1 MADTK
6 PCIEELKA
14 NGEQDDVNYYGL
26 GTEYYI
32 KGQYEEAIQ
41 CFKRVIE
48 DITSTEED
56 IHGAAYFIG
65 HCYKM
70 RGSEERSL
78 SDCKNAIEWFEK
90 AVELGNRLSAFDLGQ
105 IHEKGINHYD
115 PDTHEIDSVVF
126 RGMDYQSVQ
135 WYHVAAEM
143 DHPGGMQK
151 CAEIYR
157 AGKYVTRSYEK
168 AFGWMLKAAC
178 HEQKFCPE
186 ISSYFK
192 NGIGIEEVNDYEAYV
207 WAIMSGGYFPENELM
222 KLEAKLTRKEVLKA
236 QREADKR
243 IKISGYFIRS
253 RMALYDYMTN
263 LLKKQQQ
270 KSATREEQGKPS
282 IHGVAE
288 VPVKEHENADTP
300 NPEPSPG
307 IVYKYLPACKK
318 GFNPELVTLE
328 LVLPRKLRK
337 TETLDFTR
345 LKISYDGRD
354 TDAKNFTA
362 LIPFRVN
369 KAERRLLVI
378 LAAQSSIADSEK
390 RAESVRN
397 ILADHKNKER
407 VSHLNAM
414 FRAIFPG
421 CANSRAERMISRQTG
436 YVAPK
441 LVIDTTKI
449 VHARDYTL
457 CGL

>member
-1 MADTK
+1 M
-6 PCIEELKA
+6 
-14 NGEQDDVNYYGL
+14 Q
-26 GTEYYI
+26 
-32 KGQYEEAIQ
+32 
-41 CFKRVIE
+41 
-48 DITSTEED
+48 
-56 IHGAAYFIG
+56 GAG
-65 HCYKM
+65 
-70 RGSEERSL
+70 
-78 SDCKNAIEWFEK
+78 
-90 AVELGNRLSAFDLGQ
+90 
-105 IHEKGINHYD
+105 
-115 PDTHEIDSVVF
+115 
-126 RGMDYQSVQ
+126 
-135 WYHVAAEM
+135 
-143 DHPGGMQK
+143 
-151 CAEIYR
+151 IYR
-157 AGKYVTRSYEK
+157 WKYVTRSYEK

-178 HEQKFCPE
+178 RASSARV
-186 ISSYFK
+186 SSYFK
-192 NGIGIEEVNDYEAYV
+192 NGIALKVNDIERMFRRHV
-207 WAIMSGGYFPENELM
+207 ERYFPENELM

-407 VSHLNAM
+407 VSHSAPCS
-414 FRAIFPG
+414 APFP